1 MLEPHIGIEAESQY
15 RIQRQLSR
23 RPRPEVPG
31 PRRRHALA
39 NRVRRL
45 ADVLDD

>member
-1 MLEPHIGIEAESQY
+1 MLEPHIGIEAETQY
-15 RIQRQLSR
+15 RIQRQLAR

-31 PRRRHALA
+31 SRRRHALA
-39 NRVRRL
+39 TRVRRL